1 MFGTT
6 GVSGVRVPFSFVEC
20 INKKNMKKED
30 CYNPV
35 HVYIKGRG
43 VVDVYKIRNFSF
55 RYCVVYKYYGKELS
69 FLSRNEDYYDIPLM
83 EGRELKDTLKDLEL
97 DIKFHIKELT
107 KMYGKVSS
115 FPEFK

>member
-1 MFGTT
+1 
-6 GVSGVRVPFSFVEC
+6 
-20 INKKNMKKED
+20 MKKED

-35 HVYIKGRG
+35 HVCIKGRG
-43 VVDVYKIRNFSF
+43 VVDIYKIRNLSF
-55 RYCVVYKYYGKELS
+55 RYCVVYRYYGRELS

-83 EGRELKDTLKDLEL
+83 EGKELKDTLKDLAL

>member
-1 MFGTT
+1 M
-6 GVSGVRVPFSFVEC
+6 R
-20 INKKNMKKED
+20 KED

-43 VVDVYKIRNFSF
+43 VIDVYKIRNLSF
-55 RYCVVYKYYGKELS
+55 RYCVVYRYYGKELS

-83 EGRELKDTLKDLEL
+83 EGKELKDTLKDLAL

-115 FPEFK
+115 FPEFKLKK

>member
-1 MFGTT
+1 
-6 GVSGVRVPFSFVEC
+6 
-20 INKKNMKKED
+20 MKKED

-43 VVDVYKIRNFSF
+43 VVDVYKVRNLSF
-55 RYCVVYKYYGKELS
+55 RYCVVYRYYGKELS

-83 EGRELKDTLKDLEL
+83 EGKELKDTLKDIDL